1 MKLFYTRKQYGVLV
15 DKIAEL
21 EHEYKIL
28 CDKFHNRE
36 YQYLEGYEKYKNECE
51 KLIKQLND
59 ANVDNQDLFG
69 ENNVLTIKCSNLE
82 EEIKEQKKQ
91 IKELEKKLEESM
103 SDKYLVRKVRGTKPT
118 KQTTKIKSS
127 VKQSNAI
134 KLVKNI

>member
-15 DKIAEL
+15 DKIEIL
-21 EHEYKIL
+21 KTEKEKEIKIL
-28 CDKFHNRE
+28 NDKNWKLFCD
-36 YQYLEGYEKYKNECE
+36 LS
-51 KLIKQLND
+51 D
-59 ANVDNQDLFG
+59 AND
-69 ENNVLTIKCSNLE
+69 EMIKALS
-82 EEIKEQKKQ
+82 EIDKLNKKIDQLKEKAKQEKKELKDK

-134 KLVKNI
+134 KLVKEQL